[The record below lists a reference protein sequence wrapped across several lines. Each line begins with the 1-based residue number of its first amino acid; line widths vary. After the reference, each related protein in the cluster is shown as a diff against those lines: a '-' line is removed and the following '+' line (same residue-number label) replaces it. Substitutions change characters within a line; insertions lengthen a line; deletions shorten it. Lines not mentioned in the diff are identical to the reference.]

1 MHGHK
6 TVDGKNIH
14 AIHEIFLWLPG
25 GREENVKKIM
35 FMTRKQK
42 EIPLV
47 WRRDGNIDSH
57 IQQDEHFKKLSH
69 FEHENVI
76 IRQSTNEKM

>member
-6 TVDGKNIH
+6 TVDEKILYTRNI
-14 AIHEIFLWLPG
+14 LPG
-25 GREENVKKIM
+25 GRRGNVKKIM

-47 WRRDGNIDSH
+47 WRRDGYIDSH
-57 IQQDEHFKKLSH
+57 TQQDEHFKKLSH
-69 FEHENVI
+69 FEHGNVI
-76 IRQSTNEKM
+76 IRQNINVENI